1 MKGAQ
6 DVAKMVDEHVQL
18 HGLCTRL
25 LSWQVT
31 DQANETMKLIMS
43 TADSSGKIHNIWPKM
58 LQISIIFSIF

>member
-43 TADSSGKIHNIWPKM
+43 SNV
-58 LQISIIFSIF
+58 